1 MKRAFFISLSD
12 RHTPIRS
19 LGLQVLF
26 YSIQKKIKCNALKKE
41 KEDRVPL
48 FSTDQQKVVVVKVV
62 E

>member
-1 MKRAFFISLSD
+1 M
-12 RHTPIRS
+12 
-19 LGLQVLF
+19 
-26 YSIQKKIKCNALKKE
+26 KCNALKKE